1 MCLLAWNWQPGS
13 AQPLLLVGN
22 RDEFYARPTEPLHH
36 WPNAPILA
44 GRDVQAGGTWL
55 GIHRSRQGTVRLAAL
70 TNYRSAQAPRTD
82 APSRGAL
89 ATDFLQGDLS
99 TEVYLETLRLVASAY
114 NPFNIL
120 VFDGETLL
128 GFESRDARVVTLQP
142 GIGAVSNAEFNTPWP
157 KLRQLSKG
165 LANCVAQG
173 TTQDADLWPLLQS
186 RSPITDAE
194 LPHTGV
200 PLALERAL
208 SPVFIATPHYGTRA
222 CSVVRLG
229 PNGAQFSERRF
240 GADGPLGE
248 TSLTLS
254 L

>member
-13 AQPLLLVGN
+13 ATPLLLVGN

-36 WPNAPILA
+36 WPDGPMLA

-55 GIHRSRQGTVRLAAL
+55 GIHRSRHGTVRLAAL
-70 TNYRSAQAPRTD
+70 TNYRSAQTPRPD

-89 ATDFLQGDLS
+89 ATDFLQGGLS
-99 TEVYLETLRLVASAY
+99 AEAYLETIKPSASAY

-157 KLRQLSKG
+157 KLRQLSQA

-186 RSPITDAE
+186 RSSINDAE

-200 PLALERAL
+200 PIALERAL
-208 SPVFIATPHYGTRA
+208 SPVFIATPHYGTRS
-222 CSVVRLG
+222 CCVVRLEG
-229 PNGAQFSERRF
+229 NGAQFSEQRF

-248 TSLTLS
+248 NSLTLPI
-254 L
+254 